1 MKPSIPFASGPQSSR
16 SGPCSHFRNW
26 WAPLLIFLVVLFLA
40 APAWSTLVPTMTVEE
55 MIDESAIVVH
65 SKVWRTW
72 TAWDDERQFIWTHYE
87 ILVADTLKGSADG
100 KVVISE
106 PGGTVGELSMS
117 IVGSPRYQ
125 VGEEVIL
132 LAYRTPIGYLRTCG
146 WGQGTFSV
154 QADSASGVKIVRT
167 NRLGVE
173 LVEPLSKGVQ
183 ATRARGG
190 PAKALD
196 GLALSEFKSR
206 FRALIQ
212 ARSAKEGR

>member
-1 MKPSIPFASGPQSSR
+1 
-16 SGPCSHFRNW
+16 
-26 WAPLLIFLVVLFLA
+26 
-40 APAWSTLVPTMTVEE
+40 
-55 MIDESAIVVH
+55 MIDDSEIVVH
-65 SKVWRTW
+65 GQVWRTW
-72 TAWDDERQFIWTHYE
+72 TAWDNERQFIWTHYE
-87 ILVADTLKGSADG
+87 ILVADTLKGSTDG

-117 IVGSPRYQ
+117 IVGSPRFQ

-154 QADSASGVKIVRT
+154 QAGGTGSVKTVHT

-173 LVEPLSKGVQ
+173 LVEPLSEGGR
-183 ATRARGG
+183 ATRVSRSQG
-190 PAKALD
+190 KALD

-206 FRALIQ
+206 LRALIQ
-212 ARSAKEGR
+212 ARSGMEGR